1 MIVLLYLVTF
11 HFAVETREDNKND
24 EDLQFKEL
32 CKPQFEKLQSLFDDI
47 KNACYLGEERVTQ
60 KVLKLS
66 EEERKK
72 YGMTN
77 DVFEYA
83 ESILLQ
89 NKKNDTGQSEYL
101 DEHGFSACF
110 NETNKN
116 GKQNFIIP

>member
-1 MIVLLYLVTF
+1 MIVLLYLVSF
-11 HFAVETREDNKND
+11 HFAVKTRENNKNE

-32 CKPQFEKLQSLFDDI
+32 CKPNFEKLQSRFDNI
-47 KNACYLGEERVTQ
+47 KNACYLSEERVTQ

-89 NKKNDTGQSEYL
+89 NVNNL
-101 DEHGFSACF
+101 
-110 NETNKN
+110 
-116 GKQNFIIP
+116 NFKLTC